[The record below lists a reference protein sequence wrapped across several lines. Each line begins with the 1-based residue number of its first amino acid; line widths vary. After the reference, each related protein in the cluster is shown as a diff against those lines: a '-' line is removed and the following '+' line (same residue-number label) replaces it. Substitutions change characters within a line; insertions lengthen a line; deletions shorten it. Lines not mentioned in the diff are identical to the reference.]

1 MPSRKKKVNSF
12 LAMWDMLGL
21 ECVFSIDDAKKVI
34 DNYNKEK
41 VWKILKEESIDR
53 KPPNPIPL
61 ALLIVR
67 ARANSHRNY
76 EIYSFQTYLSERQ
89 VRKTFAADPQSIVEW
104 IRENGNKIYSDYIK
118 QSKKAIV

>member
-1 MPSRKKKVNSF
+1 
-12 LAMWDMLGL
+12 MWDMLGL

-34 DNYNKEK
+34 DNFNKEK
-41 VWKILKEESIDR
+41 VWKILKEESIDC

-89 VRKTFAADPQSIVEW
+89 VRKTFAANPQPIVEW

-118 QSKKAIV
+118 QSTRAIV

>member
-1 MPSRKKKVNSF
+1 
-12 LAMWDMLGL
+12 MWDMLGL
-21 ECVFSIDDAKKVI
+21 ECVFSIDDAKKLV
-34 DNYNKEK
+34 DDFNKEK
-41 VWKILKEESIDR
+41 VWEILKGKSIDR